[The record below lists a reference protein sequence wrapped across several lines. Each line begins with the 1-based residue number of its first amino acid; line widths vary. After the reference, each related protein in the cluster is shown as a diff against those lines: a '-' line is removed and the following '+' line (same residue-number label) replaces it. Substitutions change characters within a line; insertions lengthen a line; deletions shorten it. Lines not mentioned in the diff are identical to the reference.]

1 MSIAATSLLLGDDTP
16 APPLPPTTPIQTPI
30 INPQPT
36 PPVPTPSDPLKPAP
50 GVYPGDMPRPV
61 SPEFYGTAQDYQ
73 GPGTIDT
80 KAQLDA
86 DPNKATVE
94 GRLKGILNQD
104 SELLQAARAGADRA
118 YNSKGLLMSA
128 GGAQAGQG
136 AVIDKALQIATPDA
150 KLYGDASLN
159 NQLAD
164 IERQKGINTYS
175 QEGALQTQ
183 RSKNDMQI
191 QMMQSQAQ
199 MRIAEVEN
207 QWKDAMN
214 IDALQ
219 TDQKKALMGVVAEI
233 GTEFQGSL
241 ERIFRDP
248 GITEKQPAIAALLQ
262 RYQAQITTAGNVVG
276 IKLTW

>member
-1 MSIAATSLLLGDDTP
+1 MSLLLLGENGTGSTPATP
-16 APPLPPTTPIQTPI
+16 APPLPD
-30 INPQPT
+30 
-36 PPVPTPSDPLKPAP
+36 PSKPAP
-50 GVYPGDMPRPV
+50 GVYPGDMPKPV
-61 SPEFYGTAQDYQ
+61 SPEFYGTAQGYQ
-73 GPGTIDT
+73 DPDTIDT
-80 KAQLDA
+80 KSQLDA
-86 DPNKATVE
+86 DPKKATIE
-94 GRLKGILNQD
+94 GRLPGILSQD

-118 YNSKGLLMSA
+118 YNAKGLLMSA
-128 GGAQAGQG
+128 GGVQAGTG
-136 AVIDKALQIATPDA
+136 AVIDKALQIAAPDA

-164 IERQKGINTYS
+164 IERKKGINTYG

-219 TDQKKALMGVVAEI
+219 TDQKKTLMGVIAEI

>member
-1 MSIAATSLLLGDDTP
+1 MSFASTGLLLLGENGTGSTP
-16 APPLPPTTPIQTPI
+16 PAPTQPQPTPAAPPLPD
-30 INPQPT
+30 
-36 PPVPTPSDPLKPAP
+36 PSKPAP
-50 GVYPGDMPRPV
+50 GVYTGDMPKPV
-61 SPEFYGTAQDYQ
+61 SPEFYGTAQGYQ
-73 GPGTIDT
+73 APGTIDPRSEF
-80 KAQLDA
+80 AP

-94 GRLKGILNQD
+94 GRTKGLLTQD
-104 SELLQAARAGADRA
+104 NELLQAARAGADRA
-118 YNSKGLLMSA
+118 YNAKGLLMSA
-128 GGAQAGQG
+128 GGVQAGTG

-150 KLYGDASLN
+150 KLYGDAAMN

-164 IERQKGINTYS
+164 IERKKGINTYG

-183 RSKNDMQI
+183 RASNDMQI
-191 QMMQSQAQ
+191 QMMQSQAN
-199 MRIAEVEN
+199 MRLSEVEN

>member
-1 MSIAATSLLLGDDTP
+1 MSIAATSLLLQDPQGQPVQNPMQTPTP
-16 APPLPPTTPIQTPI
+16 AT
-30 INPQPT
+30 
-36 PPVPTPSDPLKPAP
+36 PVPDPSKPAP
-50 GVYPGDMPRPV
+50 GVFPGDMPKAI
-61 SPEFYGTAQDYQ
+61 SPEFYGTAQGYQ
-73 GPGTIDT
+73 DPGTIDT
-80 KAQLDA
+80 KSQLDA
-86 DPNKATVE
+86 DPSKATVE
-94 GRLKGILNQD
+94 GRLPGILNQD
-104 SELLQAARAGADRA
+104 SELLQAARAGAERS
-118 YNSKGLLMSA
+118 YGGKGLLMSA
-128 GGAQAGQG
+128 GAVQTGQG

-164 IERQKGINTYS
+164 IERKKSINTYG
-175 QEGALQTQ
+175 QEGALAKQ
-183 RSKNDMQI
+183 RSSNDMQI
-191 QMMQSQAQ
+191 QMMQSQAN
-199 MRIAEVEN
+199 MRLSEVEN